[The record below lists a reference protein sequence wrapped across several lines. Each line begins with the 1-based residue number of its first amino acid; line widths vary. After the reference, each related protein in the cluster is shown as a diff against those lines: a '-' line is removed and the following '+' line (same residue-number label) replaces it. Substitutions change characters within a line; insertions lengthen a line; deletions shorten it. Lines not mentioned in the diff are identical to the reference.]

1 MRQSQLFLAT
11 ARETPSEADVAS
23 HQLML
28 RAGLVRQ
35 FTSGVYSFLPLGW
48 RVLQKVENIVRQE
61 MDAAGAQEVLLP
73 IVQTEDIWERSGR
86 SEVYGEDM
94 FRLQDRHKRNMVLG
108 PTHEEV
114 ITLLVR
120 QEVRSYRQLPVTLY
134 QIQTKFRDEARPRA
148 GLLRGREFR
157 MKDAYSFDADALGL
171 DSSYQAMY
179 AAYCR
184 IFERIGI
191 EYRAVEADP
200 GAIGGEGGTH
210 EFMVLSE
217 AGEDNVVSCS
227 RCSYSANVE
236 KASGQALTADREP
249 TALDKV
255 RIETGSAT
263 TIDQLSKFLQVDP
276 SQIVKV
282 LVYIADGVPLAVCV
296 RGDHEV
302 NEVKLKNVLGVSA
315 VELAS
320 AEEVKEH
327 VGLPIGFVGPI
338 VSMRTIVD
346 RDVLTV
352 TDGVAACESEG
363 YHEVHVLPGRDFP
376 TDEIF
381 DVRNVTEGDLCP
393 KCGAPLLFQRGIEVG
408 HVFKLGTRYSDVFET
423 LYKDADGVDRTILM
437 GCYGL
442 GTSRIVAAIVEQC
455 HDEDG
460 IVWPMTVAPFQ
471 VHVVPVNI
479 KDEEQSRAAV
489 EFYTRLRAAGV
500 DALLD
505 DREERPGVKFKDADL
520 LGMPL
525 RITVGNKIR
534 DGLVELKYRR
544 SGHVDTLAVQQAF
557 DAVLAMVK

>member
-11 ARETPSEADVAS
+11 ARETPSEADVVS